1 MIYKNWGV
9 KMDDKQPIEE
19 IQKEIDAIK
28 KSQEEAKAESQAKMQ
43 ETYAKAKAESETKE
57 MAIIAQDTNKTL
69 QTKLNTR
76 LANHIDTDELVSA
89 KIEET
94 ATKLVEQGL
103 KVQEKKVESDLKT
116 AQKEERK
123 AEFELSEDQYR
134 AFGQDTAPKKP
145 WQQKLIELGYDIW
158 FVFWYF
164 VCFWTLAPFYMILK
178 IIKNQKG
185 VLKFVAIS
193 AGVVLLLAIL
203 AAVTYLILKIT
214 GAVH

>member
-1 MIYKNWGV
+1 M
-9 KMDDKQPIEE
+9 
-19 IQKEIDAIK
+19 
-28 KSQEEAKAESQAKMQ
+28 
-43 ETYAKAKAESETKE
+43 
-57 MAIIAQDTNKTL
+57 

-116 AQKEERK
+116 AEKEERK

-134 AFGQDTAPKKP
+134 AFGQDTAPKKL
-145 WQQKLIELGYDIW
+145 WQQKLIEMGYDFW
-158 FVFWYF
+158 FVVSYF
-164 VCFWTLAPFYMILK
+164 ICFLTLAPFYIFLK

-185 VLKFVAIS
+185 VLKFVAI
-193 AGVVLLLAIL
+193 AVGVALLLAIL
-203 AAVTYLILKIT
+203 AALTYLILKRT